1 MESVEAK
8 TAATVT
14 MELLPLGSLNDAT
27 TNRVVSSCCHIAIES
42 HDSSTDQRVWQ
53 EHFAIVK

>member
-1 MESVEAK
+1 MDSVEAK
-8 TAATVT
+8 TLSTVT
-14 MELLPLGSLNDAT
+14 MELLALASLGDVT
-27 TNRVVSSCCHIAIES
+27 TDRVVSSCCHIAIES